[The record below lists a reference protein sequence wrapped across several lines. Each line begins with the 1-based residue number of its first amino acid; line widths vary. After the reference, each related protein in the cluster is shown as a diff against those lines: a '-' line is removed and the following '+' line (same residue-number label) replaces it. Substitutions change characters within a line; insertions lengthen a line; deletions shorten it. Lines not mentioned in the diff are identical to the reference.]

1 MDNRSEIIIY
11 NTEDGKCKIDVRLE
25 DDNVWL
31 TQEQMAELFQKAK
44 STINEHVNNIYSE
57 GELNIDSTMRKF
69 GNSEF
74 STKPTN
80 FYNLDMIISVGYR
93 VKSQRGIQF
102 RIWASTILKEYLKK
116 GFVMDDERLKNLG
129 GGGYFKELLERIR
142 DIRASEKVFYRQ
154 VLEIYAT
161 SIDYDPKVEESILFF
176 KKVQNKIH
184 YAVSGETASEVIYNR
199 ADAEKEFMG
208 LTTFVGNQPTLN
220 EAKTA
225 KNYLSEK
232 ELRAMGQIVSGYLDF
247 AERQAEREIPMT
259 MSDWAKHLDG
269 ILTSTGE
276 QLLIGNGSVSH
287 SQAMKKAENE
297 YKKYKERTLSDVE
310 QDYLDSIEELNSNYN
325 KKWS

>member
-1 MDNRSEIIIY
+1 
-11 NTEDGKCKIDVRLE
+11 
-25 DDNVWL
+25 
-31 TQEQMAELFQKAK
+31 
-44 STINEHVNNIYSE
+44 
-57 GELNIDSTMRKF
+57 
-69 GNSEF
+69 
-74 STKPTN
+74 
-80 FYNLDMIISVGYR
+80 
-93 VKSQRGIQF
+93 
-102 RIWASTILKEYLKK
+102 
-116 GFVMDDERLKNLG
+116 
-129 GGGYFKELLERIR
+129 
-142 DIRASEKVFYRQ
+142 
-154 VLEIYAT
+154 
-161 SIDYDPKVEESILFF
+161 
-176 KKVQNKIH
+176 
-184 YAVSGETASEVIYNR
+184 
-199 ADAEKEFMG
+199 MG